1 MSEYI
6 ILSIFLFLGAL
17 SKSSLGAFIA
27 AAATVTGLLLGYR
40 TKNSKNKMA
49 PYECGMETIG
59 NARIQFKVGYY
70 LFALLF
76 LVFDIEALF
85 LFPVMANFKEIMA
98 GGTMLNPSIVI
109 IDLVIFM
116 AILVSGLAY
125 AWKKGILKWE

>member
-1 MSEYI
+1 MTMSEYI
-6 ILSIFLFLGAL
+6 ILSIFLFLGA
-17 SKSSLGAFIA
+17 FIA
-27 AAATVTGLLLGYR
+27 AEATVTGLLLGYR
-40 TKNSKNKMA
+40 TKNTKNKMA

-85 LFPVMANFKEIMA
+85 LYPVLMNYKEIMA
-98 GGTMLNPSIVI
+98 GNTPLVPAVVV

>member
-6 ILSIFLFLGAL
+6 ILSIFLFLGA
-17 SKSSLGAFIA
+17 FIA
-27 AAATVTGLLLGYR
+27 LAATITGVLLGYR
-40 TKNSKNKMA
+40 TKNTKNKMA

-59 NARIQFKVGYY
+59 NAHIQFKVGYY

-85 LFPVMANFKEIMA
+85 LFPILANFKEIMA
-98 GGTMLNPSIVI
+98 GGTILSPAVVV

-116 AILVSGLAY
+116 VILVSGLAY

>member
-6 ILSIFLFLGAL
+6 ILSIFLF
-17 SKSSLGAFIA
+17 LGAFIA

-40 TKNSKNKMA
+40 TKNTKNKMA

-85 LFPVMANFKEIMA
+85 LFPVMINFNKIMA
-98 GGTMLNPSIVI
+98 IHKTYPPAYVV
-109 IDLVIFM
+109 IDLIIFI

>member
-1 MSEYI
+1 M
-6 ILSIFLFLGAL
+6 
-17 SKSSLGAFIA
+17 
-27 AAATVTGLLLGYR
+27 
-40 TKNSKNKMA
+40 
-49 PYECGMETIG
+49 
-59 NARIQFKVGYY
+59 GYY

-98 GGTMLNPSIVI
+98 GGTILTPSIVI

>member
-6 ILSIFLFLGAL
+6 ILSIFLF
-17 SKSSLGAFIA
+17 LGAFIA

-40 TKNSKNKMA
+40 TKNTKNKMA

-59 NARIQFKVGYY
+59 NARIQFKAGYY

-98 GGTMLNPSIVI
+98 GGTILTPSIVI

>member
-1 MSEYI
+1 MQCEMIMSEYI
-6 ILSIFLFLGAL
+6 ILSIFLF
-17 SKSSLGAFIA
+17 LGAFIA

-40 TKNSKNKMA
+40 TKNTKNKMA

-85 LFPVMANFKEIMA
+85 LYPVLMNYKEIMA
-98 GGTMLNPSIVI
+98 GNTPLVPAVVV

>member
-6 ILSIFLFLGAL
+6 ILSIFLFLGA
-17 SKSSLGAFIA
+17 FI

-40 TKNSKNKMA
+40 TKNTKNKMA
-49 PYECGMETIG
+49 PYECGMQTIG

-85 LFPVMANFKEIMA
+85 LYPVLMNFKEIMA
-98 GGTMLNPSIVI
+98 GNTPLAPAVVI

>member
-1 MSEYI
+1 
-6 ILSIFLFLGAL
+6 
-17 SKSSLGAFIA
+17 
-27 AAATVTGLLLGYR
+27 
-40 TKNSKNKMA
+40 
-49 PYECGMETIG
+49 
-59 NARIQFKVGYY
+59 VGYY

-85 LFPVMANFKEIMA
+85 LYPVLMNFKEIMA
-98 GGTMLNPSIVI
+98 GNTPLAPAVVI

>member
-1 MSEYI
+1 MQCEMIMSEYI
-6 ILSIFLFLGAL
+6 ILSIFVFLGAV
-17 SKSSLGAFIA
+17 IA
-27 AAATVTGLLLGYR
+27 AEDTDTGLLLGYR
-40 TKNSKNKMA
+40 TKNTKNKMA
-49 PYECGMETIG
+49 PYECGMQTIG

-85 LFPVMANFKEIMA
+85 LYPVLMNFKEIMA
-98 GGTMLNPSIVI
+98 GNTPLAPAVVI

>member
-6 ILSIFLFLGAL
+6 ILSIFLF
-17 SKSSLGAFIA
+17 LGAFIA

-40 TKNSKNKMA
+40 TKNTKNKMA

-85 LFPVMANFKEIMA
+85 LYPVLMNYKEIMEGNTPLVPA
-98 GGTMLNPSIVI
+98 VVV

>member
-6 ILSIFLFLGAL
+6 ILSIFLFLGA
-17 SKSSLGAFIA
+17 FIA
-27 AAATVTGLLLGYR
+27 AAATVTGLVLGYR
-40 TKNSKNKMA
+40 TKNTKNKMA
-49 PYECGMETIG
+49 PYECGMQTIG

-85 LFPVMANFKEIMA
+85 LYPVLMNFKEIMA
-98 GGTMLNPSIVI
+98 GNTPLAPAVVI

>member
-1 MSEYI
+1 
-6 ILSIFLFLGAL
+6 
-17 SKSSLGAFIA
+17 
-27 AAATVTGLLLGYR
+27 
-40 TKNSKNKMA
+40 MA

-85 LFPVMANFKEIMA
+85 LFPVMMNFKEIMA
-98 GGTMLNPSIVI
+98 GHTALSPVIVL
-109 IDLVIFM
+109 IDLAIFI

>member
-1 MSEYI
+1 
-6 ILSIFLFLGAL
+6 
-17 SKSSLGAFIA
+17 
-27 AAATVTGLLLGYR
+27 
-40 TKNSKNKMA
+40 
-49 PYECGMETIG
+49 METIG

-85 LFPVMANFKEIMA
+85 LFPVMMYFKQIVTGQA
-98 GGTMLNPSIVI
+98 GLSPAIVI
-109 IDLVIFM
+109 IDLAIFM

>member
-6 ILSIFLFLGAL
+6 ILSIFLFLGA
-17 SKSSLGAFIA
+17 FIA
-27 AAATVTGLLLGYR
+27 AAATVIGLLLGYR
-40 TKNSKNKMA
+40 TKNTKNKMA
-49 PYECGMETIG
+49 PYECGMQTIG
-59 NARIQFKVGYY
+59 NARIQFTVGYY

-85 LFPVMANFKEIMA
+85 LYPVLMNFKEIMA
-98 GGTMLNPSIVI
+98 GNTPLAPAVVI

>member
-1 MSEYI
+1 MSAYL
-6 ILSIFLFLGAL
+6 ILSIFLF
-17 SKSSLGAFIA
+17 LGAFIA
-27 AAATVTGLLLGYR
+27 AAATVIGLLLGYR
-40 TKNSKNKMA
+40 TKNTKNKMA
-49 PYECGMETIG
+49 PYECGMQTIG

-85 LFPVMANFKEIMA
+85 LYPVLMNFKEIMA
-98 GGTMLNPSIVI
+98 GNTPLAPAVVI

>member
-1 MSEYI
+1 
-6 ILSIFLFLGAL
+6 
-17 SKSSLGAFIA
+17 
-27 AAATVTGLLLGYR
+27 
-40 TKNSKNKMA
+40 MA

-85 LFPVMANFKEIMA
+85 LFPVMMNFREIMA
-98 GGTMLNPSIVI
+98 GHTALLTSIVI
-109 IDLVIFM
+109 VDLAIFM

-125 AWKKGILKWE
+125 AWKKGISNGNNQFAPKILDPGYPVASM